1 MIVIDSRECAFFEK
15 VGEKMSILIGLA
27 LFLLG
32 GFLGVAVM
40 CIVQVGSLADKE
52 IRYRY
57 SEQEEEGNESSN
69 RENWV

>member
-1 MIVIDSRECAFFEK
+1 
-15 VGEKMSILIGLA
+15 MSILIGLA

-57 SEQEEEGNESSN
+57 SEQEEKSNESSN